1 MRIARIAVAL
11 DGSRLAETVL
21 PAARSFAETLA
32 AELALVHVI
41 ERAPPREV
49 HGEAHLATRD
59 QAQAYLDELA
69 ARIVGEGVGCA
80 TKVAEAV
87 ENDVPAA
94 LEAQAR
100 ELGADLIA
108 LCAHGASNLRERV
121 VGRIA
126 ERTLQRGSIPVLL
139 RTARTPQAPAFEL
152 RNLLTPIEQGHD
164 IGAAVDA
171 SRTIAG
177 AYGATVTL
185 LSVPERASAPAAR
198 LQPGASALAY
208 ELSRD
213 ATSEHLERLASE
225 LRHEIADVRAVVA
238 DGRPAAAILNLS
250 QSLPAD
256 LVVLVTHARTGLSAW
271 YDPGTVQQLLAHPDL
286 TLLLLKQPSQDH
298 S

>member
-21 PAARSFAETLA
+21 PAARSLAGTLA

-69 ARIVGEGVGCA
+69 VRIVGEGVECA

-177 AYGATVTL
+177 AYGATRHAPVGARAGVGTRRAPPARRFGTRL
-185 LSVPERASAPAAR
+185 RAQSRRHERASRTAR
-198 LQPGASALAY
+198 LRASPRDHRGA
-208 ELSRD
+208 
-213 ATSEHLERLASE
+213 
-225 LRHEIADVRAVVA
+225 
-238 DGRPAAAILNLS
+238 GR
-250 QSLPAD
+250 
-256 LVVLVTHARTGLSAW
+256 RG
-271 YDPGTVQQLLAHPDL
+271 
-286 TLLLLKQPSQDH
+286 
-298 S
+298 